1 MAFAPQAENMA
12 PDVVREAWPHD
23 GPYLQV
29 KGGLGN
35 SERRLCWLGR
45 FLLFGFLKRNGLE
58 GGYIALSPNTSQCF
72 VASACTAMTLSS
84 SAALESVSA
93 AVALPSAVRR
103 SCGLSY
109 SERQSKGTRP
119 IVASPLR
126 LASRLKAASKGPPFC
141 RLSRSQFL

>member
-58 GGYIALSPNTSQCF
+58 GGYIESQHLAMFRRISVHRHRPLELSRPWVRLRGRRVALGGAPELRVVVQR
-72 VASACTAMTLSS
+72 
-84 SAALESVSA
+84 A
-93 AVALPSAVRR
+93 AVKRHEADRR
-103 SCGLSY
+103 
-109 SERQSKGTRP
+109 
-119 IVASPLR
+119 
-126 LASRLKAASKGPPFC
+126 
-141 RLSRSQFL
+141 

>member
-12 PDVVREAWPHD
+12 PDVVREASTMALISRSR
-23 GPYLQV
+23 GNSRTV
-29 KGGLGN
+29 NVVSAGLGAFFF
-35 SERRLCWLGR
+35 LGSLSATGSR
-45 FLLFGFLKRNGLE
+45 
-58 GGYIALSPNTSQCF
+58 AATLSPNTSQCF